1 MSKAAPIMI
10 IFVLLIGGI
19 VAWGAMT
26 DWTFSGLLPR
36 EGAKCTPEKDTKDAN
51 STEYVYDED
60 EECVIVNKCKTGW
73 EPDTSNASCIYSSDG
88 TECTPTGTAITNGKY
103 TFDDAGACNLTGCK
117 NDFKLVSGKCDD
129 CIDGYTKDGTVCR
142 KCEAE
147 DVTLPTGV
155 TLNLIENVDGQTYK
169 TEGGKCIPN
178 RQVFEGNN
186 GTTSCEV
193 FCSGNDT
200 PEGAPWVA
208 TFSEWKG
215 AKCVGTAKKDGTKLK
230 GSDECRNWDWKP
242 HPAEQHT
249 DNHCLCERNDSVPW
263 YGNEFTMPTTFES
276 HQLAGAWSTGTAN
289 SGVSGEYYGDELQ
302 SRTLVECREHAR
314 SKGYPAFGVRTD
326 PNTCWGYKAGWTKT
340 ENVDPN
346 GPATNHYTECVDPTK
361 TVANSCV

>member
-1 MSKAAPIMI
+1 MSNATPMI
-10 IFVLLIGGI
+10 LIFVLLIGGV

-36 EGAKCTPEKDTKDAN
+36 KGAKCTPEKDEKDAN
-51 STEYVYDED
+51 ATEYVYDED
-60 EECVIVNKCKTGW
+60 EKCLVVKKCKKGW
-73 EPDTSNASCIYSSDG
+73 EPNTANTACIYSDQG
-88 TECTPTGTAITNGKY
+88 KVCTPKGTPIINGKY
-103 TFDDAGACNLTGCK
+103 TFDDDKICNLVGCN
-117 NDFKLVSGKCDD
+117 NDFKSPNCDT

-142 KCEAE
+142 KCKAA
-147 DVTLPTGV
+147 DVTLPTSV

-178 RQVFEGNN
+178 RQVFPGND

-193 FCSGNDT
+193 YCSGNDT

-215 AKCVGTAKKDGTKLK
+215 AKCVGTAKADGTKLK
-230 GSDECRNWDWKP
+230 GSDECRNWGWKP
-242 HPAEQHT
+242 TAAE
-249 DNHCLCERNDSVPW
+249 DKHCLCERNDSVPW
-263 YGNEFTMPTTFES
+263 YGNEFTMPTTIES
-276 HQLAGAWSTGTAN
+276 QQLKGAW
-289 SGVSGEYYGDELQ
+289 GVGSYGDGLAN
-302 SRTLVECREHAR
+302 RTLVECREHAR

-340 ENVDPN
+340 AEADPN

-361 TVANSCV
+361 TVANSCK